1 MIEYMLLVDG
11 RASGLQVGL
20 AATFLQRA
28 RGLIGRSQRST
39 AAGSPSLCL
48 RPCRAV
54 HTLGMRESIDLAFS
68 DAEGRVLRLIQAL
81 PPSRFSW
88 CAGARQVWEFPVGR
102 CAQLGIVM
110 HSHLELEAIP

>member
-1 MIEYMLLVDG
+1 MIEHMLLVDG
-11 RASGLQVGL
+11 RASGLRVGL

-28 RGLIGRSQRST
+28 RGLIGRSQRSS

-54 HTLGMRESIDLAFS
+54 HTLGMREAIDLAFS

-81 PPSRFSW
+81 PPSRFRW
-88 CAGARQVWEFPVGR
+88 CAGAQQVWEFPAGR
-102 CAQLGIVM
+102 CAELGIAV
-110 HSHLELEAIP
+110 HSHLEIEAMP